1 MTYSKLSK
9 WLKRG
14 ALTLVA
20 CAAVAVLST
29 EQASAQGYGG
39 RGGSFGRG
47 SGINVSVGNL
57 GLSLGFNN
65 SRGYSNNFNRS
76 PYRGPGVN
84 AYRPPVRS
92 YGGGR
97 GGNAVCPYTGRR
109 Y

>member
-1 MTYSKLSK
+1 MTYSKLTK

-14 ALTLVA
+14 AFTLVA

-29 EQASAQGYGG
+29 EQASAQG

-47 SGINVSVGNL
+47 SGISVNVGSL

-65 SRGYSNNFNRS
+65 NRGYSNNFKRS
-76 PYRGPGVN
+76 PYRGPSIN
-84 AYRPPVRS
+84 SYRPPVRS